1 MSEWIDDGRGGAY
14 RVVGLLALR
23 VRATDSARR
32 WSVSVEVAPAQRAV
46 VDLGDGHDTA
56 PPVRVVRGRE
66 PGRVVVPAQ
75 LVSGPQRRA
84 MVEAAR
90 LALRLV
96 HETADAL
103 GRIV

>member
-1 MSEWIDDGRGGAY
+1 MSEWQDDGKGGAY

-32 WSVSVEVAPAQRAV
+32 WSVSVELAPAQRAV

-66 PGRVVVPAQ
+66 PGRVLVPAQ
-75 LVSGPQRRA
+75 EHSGSRGRA
-84 MVEAAR
+84 MAYAG
-90 LALRLV
+90 LMALRLLD
-96 HETADAL
+96 DARAAI
-103 GRIV
+103 GGE